1 MENLLP
7 VEFDTIIIGASNA
20 GLSAALTLG
29 RSRRRVLVL
38 DGGAPRNAPAAHA
51 HNFFTRD
58 GTPPAELLRLGR
70 EQLVPY
76 GVEIRATTA
85 QTARSTATGFEL
97 TLADETTITARTL
110 LLATGVTDVLPAI
123 PGFRELWG
131 RGVYHC
137 PYCHGWEVR
146 GQALAIYGRGAPGF
160 HLAVL
165 LHHWA
170 PGPVLCTDGP
180 AELEDAHRAT
190 LSQLG
195 IRVVET
201 PVAGLA
207 TNPAGG
213 LSVAFADGRH
223 LPVEALFARVPQQ
236 QRTDL
241 AAQLGCAFTDD
252 GIYVQTNGMG
262 LTSVPGV
269 YAAGDLTG
277 PFQQVVAASAA
288 GAGAA
293 AMLNN
298 ALIMHDYA
306 PAL

>member
-1 MENLLP
+1 MD
-7 VEFDTIIIGASNA
+7 FDVIVVGASNA

-38 DGGAPRNAPAAHA
+38 DGGPPRNAPAAHA

-70 EQLVPY
+70 EQLAPY
-76 GVEIRATTA
+76 NVEIRAVAA
-85 QTARSTATGFEL
+85 QTARATATGFVL
-97 TLADETTITARTL
+97 TLVDESEVTARAV

-131 RGVYHC
+131 QGVYHC
-137 PYCHGWEVR
+137 PYCHGWEIRDQRV
-146 GQALAIYGRGAPGF
+146 AIYGRGAMGF

-170 PGPVLCTDGP
+170 PCPVLCPDGP
-180 AELEDAHRAT
+180 AELDATQRAM
-190 LSQLG
+190 LDQLG
-195 IRVVET
+195 IGVIET
-201 PVAGLA
+201 PVAALETSA
-207 TNPAGG
+207 AG
-213 LSVAFADGRH
+213 VQAVVFADNSR
-223 LPVEALFARVPQQ
+223 LPVDAVFARVPQQ

-241 AAQLGCAFTDD
+241 VAQLGCTFTDD
-252 GIYVQTNGMG
+252 GIYVKTDPTG

-277 PFQQVVAASAA
+277 PMQQVVAAAAA
-288 GAGAA
+288 GSGAA

-298 ALIMHDYA
+298 ELIFQDSA
-306 PAL
+306 AFR

>member
-1 MENLLP
+1 MH
-7 VEFDTIIIGASNA
+7 FDTIIVGASNA

-76 GVEIRATTA
+76 GVEIRAALA
-85 QTARSTATGFEL
+85 QTARATATGFEL
-97 TLADETTITARTL
+97 TLADGPPVTARTL
-110 LLATGVTDVLPAI
+110 LLATGMMDVLPTL

-137 PYCHGWEVR
+137 PYCHGWEIR
-146 GQALAIYGRGAPGF
+146 DQPLAVYGRGALGF

-180 AELEDAHRAT
+180 AELEQAHRAM
-190 LSQLG
+190 LRQLG
-195 IRVVET
+195 IEVLET
-201 PVAGLA
+201 PVAA
-207 TNPAGG
+207 FETEPAGG
-213 LSVAFADGRH
+213 LAVAFADGHRV
-223 LPVEALFARVPQQ
+223 PVAAVFARVPQQ

-241 AAQLGCAFTDD
+241 AAQLGCALTDD
-252 GIYVQTNGMG
+252 GIYVKTDGMG
-262 LTSVPGV
+262 LTTVPGV

-277 PFQQVVAASAA
+277 PFQQVVAAAAA

-298 ALIMHDYA
+298 TLIFQDSA
-306 PAL
+306 PLP

>member
-1 MENLLP
+1 MD
-7 VEFDTIIIGASNA
+7 FDVIVVGASNA

-38 DGGAPRNAPAAHA
+38 DGGPPRNAPAAHA

-58 GTPPAELLRLGR
+58 GTPPAELLRIGH
-70 EQLVPY
+70 EQLAPY
-76 GVEIRATTA
+76 DVEIRAVAA
-85 QTARSTATGFEL
+85 QTARATTPGFAL
-97 TLADETTITARTL
+97 TLADETQVTARAL

-123 PGFRELWG
+123 PGFRERWG

-137 PYCHGWEVR
+137 PYCHGWEIRDQRV
-146 GQALAIYGRGAPGF
+146 AIYGRGALGF

-170 PGPVLCTDGP
+170 PCPVLCTDGP
-180 AELEDAHRAT
+180 TELDAVQRAT
-190 LSQLG
+190 LDQLG
-195 IRVVET
+195 IGVVET
-201 PVAGLA
+201 PVAALE
-207 TNPAGG
+207 TSTAG
-213 LSVAFADGRH
+213 VQAVVFADSSR
-223 LPVEALFARVPQQ
+223 LPVDAVFARVPQQ

-252 GIYVQTNGMG
+252 GIYVRADATG

-277 PFQQVVAASAA
+277 PFQQVVAAAAA
-288 GAGAA
+288 GTGAA
-293 AMLNN
+293 ALLNN
-298 ALIMHDYA
+298 ELILQDSA
-306 PAL
+306 ATR